1 VVTAYKGLRAL
12 FRSITIPCSQQ
23 ATYRRSSQ
31 SLGRHLP
38 QHSATMLSPF
48 HIEPCRSLVRSMPI
62 FLPYVAT
69 SDRPA
74 SPLRRSDRRAV
85 ASPAIAVDCASSSH
99 HLLVVRAPIVYT
111 SYSSPSFIYTV
122 RAAPPVPSHPCHSP
136 QPPSSSMTTF
146 TLAAVH
152 PTSPEASK
160 SVATRPLSFL
170 PVPPLIA
177 GPSDEFPP
185 HQDHKMGASS
195 PPPLDGALA
204 RMFSPSVELPSAAL
218 SAWHCGLEC
227 HRSGPDPMAISRASG
242 PCGTMQRTPPY
253 RATGLAIGE

>member
-1 VVTAYKGLRAL
+1 MPELGEKHAHFSSLCGHVGQTRLPLAKVRPESRCLARHCCRLCLIEPPSPSRQSSNRL
-12 FRSITIPCSQQ
+12 HQLLLTIVHLH
-23 ATYRRSSQ
+23 SQ
-31 SLGRHLP
+31 S
-38 QHSATMLSPF
+38 SATGSKP
-48 HIEPCRSLVRSMPI
+48 SLP
-62 FLPYVAT
+62 
-69 SDRPA
+69 
-74 SPLRRSDRRAV
+74 
-85 ASPAIAVDCASSSH
+85 
-99 HLLVVRAPIVYT
+99 
-111 SYSSPSFIYTV
+111 PS
-122 RAAPPVPSHPCHSP
+122 

-177 GPSDEFPP
+177 GPSGEFPP

-204 RMFSPSVELPSAAL
+204 RMFSPSVELPAAAL

-227 HRSGPDPMAISRASG
+227 HRSGPDPMAISRASR
-242 PCGTMQRTPPY
+242 PCGTMQRTPPPY
-253 RATGLAIGE
+253 RATSLAIGGMSRHIFLSCSCLPPRVSLASLPLMRRRSL